1 MSITEDHHQL
11 DSLASSID
19 NESFN
24 VRVTSG
30 DACWSLQRSYENF
43 VLFDQQLHRCIFDR
57 KFSALPQLPEFSEDV
72 AENSPN
78 AEATTQELLSDYMA
92 RFSRLD
98 HQGLNCGPVLN
109 WLQLDNRGRRIL
121 VPEADNCPINTP
133 AVAAAYAVRPYVAQ
147 AQDEISFQVGDMI
160 SVIDMPPPGESTWWR
175 GKHGFAVGFFPAE
188 CVAVIGDKVPRH
200 LAIHRHYQA
209 GQRSSTRQQP
219 VKPVLRKHGKLIA
232 FFRSFILNRP
242 SRRRL
247 KQSGILKERVFG
259 CDLGEHLLNS
269 GQDGEWL
276 VMLKKIFS
284 TFSAMSKFNDS
295 ALQLFNQ
302 LEKNIL
308 SISITSKYYLGEDVN
323 SKKMIFSG
331 SIKKSFTPPS

>member
-1 MSITEDHHQL
+1 M
-11 DSLASSID
+11 
-19 NESFN
+19 
-24 VRVTSG
+24 TSG
-30 DACWSLQRSYENF
+30 DACWTLRRSYENF
-43 VLFDQQLHRCIFDR
+43 VLFDIQLHRCIFDR
-57 KFSALPQLPEFSEDV
+57 KFSALAKLPECQPDDSDEEED
-72 AENSPN
+72 AQKTSK
-78 AEATTQELLSDYMA
+78 LLRDYMT
-92 RFSRLD
+92 RFSSLNHD
-98 HQGLNCGPVLN
+98 GLNCGPVLN

-121 VPEADNCPINTP
+121 VPEADSCPINTP
-133 AVAAAYAVRPYVAQ
+133 AVAAAYAVRPYTAQ

-200 LAIHRHYQA
+200 LALHH
-209 GQRSSTRQQP
+209 GQQTPGRTRVQP

-269 GQDGEWL
+269 GHDGEFHFTYIL
-276 VMLKKIFS
+276 INTFLFS
-284 TFSAMSKFNDS
+284 YM
-295 ALQLFNQ
+295 
-302 LEKNIL
+302 
-308 SISITSKYYLGEDVN
+308 
-323 SKKMIFSG
+323 
-331 SIKKSFTPPS
+331 